1 MKVNFNNL
9 RKKTCFAYD
18 RLADKLNNAIK
29 EYEKE
34 YSEKGTLMIDCD
46 EIQKEMDDLKQFIG
60 SIAMCYNENDPDMK
74 DVFEEIYPGREV
86 MVDFNPDDDEER
98 S

>member
-1 MKVNFNNL
+1 MEVNFNNL
-9 RKKTCFAYD
+9 RKMTCYAYD
-18 RLADKLNNAIK
+18 RLASKLNIAIK

-46 EIQKEMDDLKQFIG
+46 EIQREMDDLKQLIG

-74 DVFEEIYPGREV
+74 DVFEEIYPDEKT
-86 MVDFNPDDDEER
+86 MVDFNPDADE
-98 S
+98 